1 MDGLILNESVLLPEF
16 QPERLPG
23 REGEIEEIAHNF
35 RLALEGRKPQ
45 NLLIH
50 GPPGT
55 GKTAVLKHVMG
66 LLEEY
71 SSKVR
76 IAYVNCWNAGT
87 RYGVLGEVARKVG
100 FISPMKGTAVED
112 LLRRI
117 AEISVK
123 RGLYVVVVLDEM
135 DRLVASGH
143 GDVLYDLSRM
153 NEVYGARVSV
163 VGVVNDFG
171 LVMSLDPRIR
181 SSVISKD
188 IEFKGYTV
196 PLLKR
201 ILIERARH
209 AFKSADD
216 EAVGLCAAHAYKC
229 GGDARLA
236 ISLLLAAGRIA
247 EKKGLREL
255 DVGSVREAASQ
266 KSFVPKQEKAEVLLG
281 EVERMI
287 VDALKDG
294 PLQSGDLYRK
304 LGSINERTLRN
315 YIAKLVESGIIVA
328 EEAEGKGKSRVLRLR
343 GK

>member
-1 MDGLILNESVLLPEF
+1 MDGLIINENVLLPEF

-23 REGEIEEIAHNF
+23 REAEIEEIAHNF
-35 RLALEGRKPQ
+35 KLALNGRKPQ

-55 GKTAVLKHVMG
+55 GKTAVLKYVMG
-66 LLEEY
+66 LLDEY
-71 SSKVR
+71 SSKVK
-76 IAYVNCWNAGT
+76 IAYINCWNAGT

-112 LLRRI
+112 LLRRV

-123 RGLYVVVVLDEM
+123 RNVYVVVVLDEM
-135 DRLVASGH
+135 DRLVANGH

-153 NEVYGARVSV
+153 NEVYGAKMSV
-163 VGVVNDFG
+163 VGVVNDLG

-196 PLLKR
+196 PALKK
-201 ILIERARH
+201 ILAERAKH
-209 AFKSADD
+209 AFRAVND
-216 EAVGLCAAHAYKC
+216 EALGLCAAHAYKC

-236 ISLLLAAGRIA
+236 ISLLLSAGRIA
-247 EKKGLREL
+247 EKRGLAEL
-255 DVGSVREAASQ
+255 DINSVREAASQ
-266 KSFVPKQEKAEVLLG
+266 KSFVPKQEKKEVVLG
-281 EVERMI
+281 EVEQKI
-287 VDALKDG
+287 INALKEG
-294 PLQSGDLYRK
+294 PVQSGDLYKK
-304 LGSINERTLRN
+304 LSSINERTLRN
-315 YIAKLVESGIIVA
+315 YISRLIESGIIIA
-328 EEAEGKGKSRVLRLR
+328 EEADGKGKSRILKLR

>member
-1 MDGLILNESVLLPEF
+1 MDGLIINENVLLPEF

-23 REGEIEEIAHNF
+23 REAEIEEIAHNF
-35 RLALEGRKPQ
+35 RLALDGRRPQ

-55 GKTAVLKHVMG
+55 GKTAVLKYVIG
-66 LLEEY
+66 QLEEY

-123 RGLYVVVVLDEM
+123 RGVYVVVVLDEM

-153 NEVYGARVSV
+153 NEVYGAKVSI
-163 VGVVNDFG
+163 VGVVNDLG

-188 IEFKGYTV
+188 IEFKGYTAPV
-196 PLLKR
+196 LKR
-201 ILIERARH
+201 ILAERAKY
-209 AFKSADD
+209 AFRAVD
-216 EAVGLCAAHAYKC
+216 EEALGLCAAHAYKC

-236 ISLLLAAGRIA
+236 ISLLLTAGRIA
-247 EKKGLREL
+247 EKKGARQL
-255 DVGSVREAASQ
+255 DVESVKEAASQ
-266 KSFVPKQEKAEVLLG
+266 KSFVPKQEKAEVVLG
-281 EVERMI
+281 DVEKKI
-287 VDALKDG
+287 VDALKNG
-294 PLQSGDLYRK
+294 PVQSGELYKK
-304 LGSINERTLRN
+304 LDSINERTLRN
-315 YIAKLVESGIIVA
+315 YISKLIESGIIIA
-328 EEAEGKGKSRVLRLR
+328 EEADGKGKSRMLRLK